1 MCNMNV
7 SNLSN
12 KINVS
17 KSTNDIVKNA
27 SSNDLKGFFA
37 MLSGSGVSGDI
48 GRYNELVERY
58 RAMRQG
64 SSYISY
70 LNVYNDIVAYYVA
83 HGKHTASQYEPIWD
97 WQYNCLYLRR
107 DVYRVKHQVMVDVV
121 DELLIANYEEDDIR
135 RVVRYLLL
143 IDFTKTKDIIND
155 MPEVKP
161 VYGNIGTSE
170 YIEFLEVL
178 STTKDDDMLISSPT
192 LTSIINYYFDFA
204 LCSIGCVPFSFT
216 PNMYSVIGNHMPL
229 HVALDYWFTPQ
240 SQGSVEDFG
249 YLDILTRSVKSTI
262 DIPYQIHKT
271 FESVA
276 TTSNTMSMCA
286 DKMDRLG
293 DAMHAF
299 IESFLQRTDR
309 LATGLS
315 SEAMISMVEI
325 FIDFMS
331 DLPDLKAVSS
341 FRWITYC
348 SRVLRLFIP
357 NGVSLAF
364 NLFSTHLACLFTAV
378 AQGLDDV
385 LQTILVVFS
394 GAIAL
399 QNVPDRVG
407 VNKMM
412 EYMKSLNIAVPF
424 SKNMVAVIQSMI
436 SMLPEAVKAWAS
448 QYIPEHVFYMKL
460 TTQYAEVINRI
471 DIFLTYDIDRIYFDR
486 NLSKEIVILY
496 NRAHE
501 LVRDMAPFVRDVS
514 GEFSLLR
521 EQLRKFDK
529 LYESVQSIMKCGV
542 IRECPF
548 SLTIAGDSQIGKS
561 TLSAA
566 IAKYMYPDA
575 PADRVRYVIPTD
587 PDEFWSGYSPLH
599 CVTAEDDADQDAEY
613 KNALQ
618 LFSIVTN
625 APYQPPMASVDD
637 KSIGV
642 KGTPYHSKMHIRCT
656 NNPYPK
662 PLVKILTLEAYW
674 RRRHMLVKAVVKD
687 DYLVDG
693 KVQYSP
699 VFKHLEFWQMDPV
712 VEGGTP
718 VKIGDFMD
726 FMKLL
731 RTAYDRHTANEKAVV
746 DMMTSNTDTFTEQIG
761 AAYQV
766 TDVFTDAQGRLT
778 DFLND
783 MQLKAV
789 TSATGTYNA
798 LKNYLE
804 NHPVISQVLKLCAI
818 VAGVSTAALGMVSLY
833 SAMFINASAE
843 SIPSGDMRT
852 SKYRRIKRPAFSE
865 GTTDPTAE
873 SLVLDVV
880 RGRQCVCQLYD
891 RRTTKMNQMTGLFIG
906 GRYVLFPY
914 HLFVAPDGQLVEP
927 NSRMVLTTDQAV
939 FEQMFEVKRMTQLF
953 AKDGSRKDCCVYEC
967 TLQVRA
973 FKDIRQHFIADNEL
987 TAIPNWCEASI
998 NKFSDFSFERQLIN
1012 VNPITQQKYNV
1023 TGVLEAYTLYKGFQY
1038 DAITTS
1044 GDCGSI
1050 IVLYN
1055 TKVRGKI
1062 LGLHVA
1068 GDRNRHH
1075 GYCELVSS
1083 DSLKQ
1088 FVPRVQPQSR
1098 ITTCDDEPA
1107 IILPEGNYTYY
1118 GSVPA
1123 GAAVYPITKTEIK
1136 PSIIQGVITQPI
1148 THPVDMNKRDF
1159 PEVISR
1165 FFHTTQPVNPAI
1177 KAVLLQD
1184 ACDNADALNSFR
1196 MGVVSEYIAI
1206 NGDSKYPYC
1215 ERMNMSTSPGLP
1227 YKKLKAG
1234 KGKSMFFRQDEAGN
1248 YVVNDVYLRTAIDNR
1263 LAMAQQ
1269 GLSAPSMWMDI
1280 PKDERRKPEKKVRM
1294 IITPPLDYQIV
1305 FRMYFLDYIVAYYNS
1320 RLKNHS
1326 AVGINPY
1333 SLDWTDLMHK
1343 LQANS
1348 DVGGDGD
1355 HKHMDGNMLNDLM
1368 EIEIDSINH
1377 FYRYE
1382 VNHDVASRVREV
1394 LWNELVHTPT
1404 QCMNV
1409 AYCVHCGNPSGC
1421 NCTTIINTNAC
1432 DRYYKLAWLGLAPME
1447 LRSMKSFY
1455 NAVCVVAY
1463 GDDSIVS
1470 IKREVLSWYNFK
1482 TISEHL
1488 KDLYGI
1494 TFTMADK
1501 SGDMLES
1508 KPITDCIF
1516 LKNGFRR
1523 DGMIYHAIMDESTL
1537 QEMVNWIRDSD
1548 DDYAASVVNANMAL
1562 MMWYHYGIERF
1573 TKERDLLHA
1582 ALVEA
1587 GKKHGNIPHLLTWD
1601 YLDMC
1606 FVTDRNP
1613 IATDDVPIIEA
1624 NSTIVE
1630 TITSLPQPEVKK
1642 GLFASLFR
1650 SSNTTTVDS
1659 EGGRTFVRLA
1669 NFKWKKM
1676 NPDIKLPVQDAYTA
1690 GKWAFLHCYS
1700 TDPEL
1705 MEFMDE
1711 FVDMWLVAVEMAKSN
1726 VDYSENQPS
1735 YTPEGHISFNYLLTI
1750 MQYGFLLD
1758 VVPDDT
1764 DEFTTQY
1771 YVDLPNTDVKR
1782 VVELEGTSLGII
1794 DRAAKTRLRNGISLG
1809 MLGATLYGGYKL
1821 TKYLYDLFK
1830 EREWTNNLVDELL
1843 RDSIAGNDEIAV
1855 AQGGEKDN
1863 AGSSTAGEADE
1874 ANVKEETNVAGAVT
1888 FIEQK
1893 PSIDIDKSI
1902 SPRDS
1907 ENLMFGA
1914 WSIQR
1919 IFGKPQRLGT
1929 YAFTTTSAQGDVLKS
1944 FDLPRVLNTVA
1955 VWAPVM
1961 SAFTFMKYRPVFRIQ
1976 INGNKF
1982 AAGRLMAFILPYSIG
1997 SVDFFPTGNK
2007 NISGYTGFDHVFLDA
2022 SSNDTVTITAPWV
2035 MPYEW
2040 MNITD
2045 YTAGQARVSGRYTH
2059 QANSSYFSDNS
2070 HTFRLMV
2077 FNPLSVGTGAPTTI
2091 YATVFLH
2098 LEDVELCVPRVSSA
2112 TSQGGTHSYVTN
2124 TVTNWEKVASQA
2136 LPTNITGDAFDIN
2149 ADLKVS
2155 TMDKPAYTLG
2165 PEPLVR
2171 RAIGYMSHCVNVDPL
2186 QRLCMYPSGTS
2197 TSTPKDYGTT
2207 YDEME
2212 ISYLCGKYTYWYSTS
2227 VNTTMAPGA
2236 VIEYIPVTPYICP
2249 RNDVIAP
2256 RLLEATPVA
2265 WSPPSAV
2272 ANIPLVSYVSM
2283 PFNFWGGSMKFRF
2296 DFITNSFV
2304 TMKVWCAIIYGTACP
2319 ETITAGI
2326 EPTSGLGYTFE
2337 VNGDSKT
2344 FEVEV
2349 PFVSDTPWKRIMR
2362 SQFVQAGVSGVSSA
2376 YDDSIA
2382 YDSCVGQ
2389 IALYVLNPLAVP
2401 AGLPT
2406 AYPVNVF
2413 VAGGKDFRLNFI
2425 SRANTSWIPYAQG
2438 IDPNPG
2444 TDLSHLGQTIMAT
2457 DLACMSEQYKSIKDV
2472 LKRYCHVRTAVTEV
2486 NGYGLDFAQ
2495 FFPVVATFNVAEL
2508 LMPFFTS
2515 GGQNINNASN
2525 VINWYLALFRFFR
2538 GSLRFKILFEVFS
2551 ENELAVDMPAISV
2564 DFIPDRIDPTLSA
2577 DFKALM
2583 GVNDESLGPG
2593 GPVTASVQTTY
2604 NMTHHGPRDMA
2615 SRVAP
2620 QCEFEIPY
2628 VMKNR
2633 ICPLAMAGPE
2643 GTVNLDWNTAGSRG
2657 GTRRYEMSNP
2667 GTIIVNY
2674 AKMTNA
2680 YRCVTRIFMSVG
2692 DDFRAGCQIGQPL
2705 ISYAGGT
2712 AIPATNSNFAVPPDV
2727 YTR

>member
-1 MCNMNV
+1 MCNMNGYI
-7 SNLSN
+7 LSN
-12 KINVS
+12 KNNVS
-17 KSTNDIVKNA
+17 KSTNDIVQNA

-58 RAMRQG
+58 RSLRQG

-83 HGKHTASQYEPIWD
+83 HGKHTAREYEPIWD
-97 WQYNCLYLRR
+97 WQYNCIYLRR
-107 DVYRVKHQVMVDVV
+107 DVCRVKHNVMVNVV
-121 DELLIANYEEDDIR
+121 DELLIAMYDAEDIR
-135 RVVRYLLL
+135 RVIRYLLL
-143 IDFTKTKDIIND
+143 IDFTKVKELVHD
-155 MPEVKP
+155 MPATKP

-178 STTKDDDMLISSPT
+178 STTKDKEMLIQCPT

-204 LCSIGCVPFSFT
+204 LASIGCPSFCFM
-216 PNMYSVIGNHMPL
+216 PDMYDSIANHMPL
-229 HVALDYWFTPQ
+229 HAALDHWFTPNA
-240 SQGSVEDFG
+240 QGSVEDFG
-249 YLDILTRSVKSTI
+249 YFDILSRSVKSTI
-262 DIPYQIHKT
+262 DIPYQIHRT

-276 TTSNTMSMCA
+276 ATSNTMSVCA

-293 DAMHAF
+293 DSMHAF

-309 LATGLS
+309 MATGIS

-331 DLPDLKAVSS
+331 DLPDLKSVSS

-407 VNKMM
+407 VNKML
-412 EYMKSLNIAVPF
+412 EYMKSINIAVPF

-471 DIFLTYDIDRIYFDR
+471 DIFLTYDVDKIYFDR
-486 NLSKEIVILY
+486 NLSKEIVVLY

-501 LVRDMAPFVRDVS
+501 LVRDMAPFIRDVS

-548 SLTIAGDSQIGKS
+548 SLTISGDSQIGKS

-566 IAKYMYPDA
+566 VAKYMFPEA

-687 DYLVDG
+687 DYRVDG

-699 VFKHLEFWQMDPV
+699 VFKHLEFWMMDPV
-712 VEGGTP
+712 VEGAAP
-718 VKIGDFMD
+718 VKIGDFID
-726 FMKLL
+726 FMRVLKE
-731 RTAYDRHTANEKAVV
+731 AYDKHAANEHAVV
-746 DMMTSNTDTFTEQIG
+746 SMMTSNSEAFHEQI
-761 AAYQV
+761 AASYNV
-766 TDVFTDAQGRLT
+766 DAAFVDAQGRLT
-778 DFLND
+778 DFMND

-789 TSATGTYNA
+789 TSATGTYNV

-804 NHPVISQVLKLCAI
+804 AHPTVSKVLKLCAI
-818 VAGVSTAALGMVSLY
+818 VAGISTAALGMVSLY
-833 SAMFINASAE
+833 SAMFINATAE
-843 SIPSGDMRT
+843 AIPSGDMRT
-852 SKYRRIKRPAFSE
+852 SKFRRVKRPAYSE
-865 GTTDPTAE
+865 GTTDPSAE

-891 RRTTKMNQMTGLFIG
+891 RRTSKMNQMTGLFIG

-914 HLFVAPDGQLVEP
+914 HLFVAADGQLMEP

-939 FEQMFEVKRMTQLF
+939 FEQMFETKRLTQLF
-953 AKDGSRKDCCVYEC
+953 AKDGSRKDCCIYEC

-973 FKDIRQHFIADNEL
+973 FKDIRQHFVCDNEL

-1012 VNPITQQKYNV
+1012 INPITQQKYNV
-1023 TGVLEAYTLYKGFQY
+1023 TGLNEPYTLYKGFQY

-1075 GYCELVSS
+1075 GYCELVTSEI
-1083 DSLKQ
+1083 LKP

-1098 ITTCDDEPA
+1098 PTTCDDDPA

-1123 GAAVYPITKTEIK
+1123 GAAVYPVTKTEIK
-1136 PSIIQGVITQPI
+1136 PSCIHGMISNPT
-1148 THPVDMNKRDF
+1148 THPVDMNKKDY

-1165 FFHTTQPVNPAI
+1165 FFHTTQPINPAI
-1177 KAVLLQD
+1177 KEVLLQD
-1184 ACDNADALNSFR
+1184 AYDNVDALDGFR
-1196 MGVVSEYIAI
+1196 MGVVTEYVAI

-1215 ERMNMSTSPGLP
+1215 ERLNMSTSPGLP
-1227 YKKLKAG
+1227 YKKMKAG
-1234 KGKSMFFRQDEAGN
+1234 KGKAMFFLQDDAGN
-1248 YVVNDVYLRTAIDNR
+1248 YVVNDIYLRTAIDNR
-1263 LAMAQQ
+1263 IMMAQQ
-1269 GLSAPSMWMDI
+1269 GLSAPSIWMDI
-1280 PKDERRKPEKKVRM
+1280 PKDERRKPGKKVRM

-1305 FRMYFLDYIVAYYNS
+1305 FRMYFLDYIVASYNS

-1343 LQANS
+1343 LQKNS

-1355 HKHMDGNMLNDLM
+1355 HTAMDGNMLNDFM

-1455 NAVCVVAY
+1455 DAVCVVAY

-1470 IKREVLSWYNFK
+1470 IKREVLPWYNFR
-1482 TISEHL
+1482 TISQHL
-1488 KDLYGI
+1488 LDLYGI
-1494 TFTMADK
+1494 KFTMADK
-1501 SGDMLES
+1501 SGEILES
-1508 KPITDCIF
+1508 KPVTDCIF

-1523 DGMIYHAIMDESTL
+1523 DGMIYHAIMDEGTL
-1537 QEMVNWIRDSD
+1537 REMVNWIRDSD

-1573 TKERDLLHA
+1573 TTERNLLHS

-1587 GKKHGNIPHLLTWD
+1587 GKNHGDIPHLLTWD

-1613 IATDDVPIIEA
+1613 IATNDVPIIET
-1624 NSTIVE
+1624 NTKIVE
-1630 TITSLPQPEVKK
+1630 TVTNLPQVEPKK
-1642 GLFASLFR
+1642 GIFSSLFR
-1650 SSNTTTVDS
+1650 SSNTTTVES

-1669 NFKWKKM
+1669 NFKWRKM
-1676 NPDIKLPVQDAYTA
+1676 QPDIKLPLQDAYTA
-1690 GKWAFLHCYS
+1690 GKWIYLHCWS

-1705 MEFMDE
+1705 SEHMDE

-1726 VDYSENQPS
+1726 TDYQNDGKSINAPDGYLS
-1735 YTPEGHISFNYLLTI
+1735 VNYLLTI

-1758 VVPDDT
+1758 VVEEPDM

-1771 YVDLPNTDVKR
+1771 YVDIPNSDMKKVVDDSAMERELP
-1782 VVELEGTSLGII
+1782 GIFKGAQI
-1794 DRAAKTRLRNGISLG
+1794 RMRNGIKLG
-1809 MLGATLYGGYKL
+1809 MLGATLYGGYRL
-1821 TKYLYDLFK
+1821 TKYLCSLFPSQTAPLMDTII
-1830 EREWTNNLVDELL
+1830 E
-1843 RDSIAGNDEIAV
+1843 GNEEIAI
-1855 AQGGEKDN
+1855 AQGGDKES
-1863 AGSSTAGEADE
+1863 GVPTAGEADE

-1893 PSIDIDKSI
+1893 PSIDVDKSI

-1929 YAFTTTSAQGDVLKS
+1929 YAFNTTSAQGDLLKQ
-1944 FDLPRVLNTVA
+1944 FNLPQVLNTVA

-1982 AAGRLMAFILPYSIG
+1982 AAGRLMAFILPYSTEQAN
-1997 SVDFFPTGNK
+1997 FFPVGNK

-2045 YTAGQARVSGRYTH
+2045 YTSGVPRVSNRYTH
-2059 QANSSYFSDNS
+2059 VSNSSYFSDSS
-2070 HTFRLMV
+2070 HSFRLIV

-2186 QRLCMYPSGTS
+2186 QRLCMYPNGTS
-2197 TSTPKDYGTT
+2197 TSTPKDFGTT

-2227 VNTTMAPGA
+2227 VNTNMAPGA
-2236 VIEYIPVTPYICP
+2236 VIEYIPITPYIAP
-2249 RNDVIAP
+2249 RNDAIAP
-2256 RLLEATPVA
+2256 RLVETEHLH
-2265 WSPPSAV
+2265 WSPPSATS
-2272 ANIPLVSYVSM
+2272 NIPLISYVSM

-2319 ETITAGI
+2319 ETVTAGI

-2349 PFVSDTPWKRIMR
+2349 PYVADTPWRRVMR
-2362 SQFVQAGVSGVSSA
+2362 SQFIQTGASGVIST

-2382 YDSCVGQ
+2382 YDSCIGQ

-2425 SRANTSWIPYAQG
+2425 SRNNTSWIPYAQG

-2457 DLACMSEQYKSIKDV
+2457 DLACMSETYKSIKDV
-2472 LKRYCHVRTAVTEV
+2472 LKRYCHVRTAVTKV
-2486 NGYGLDFAQ
+2486 NGYGADFAQ
-2495 FFPVVATFNVAEL
+2495 FFPVVSTFNVAEL

-2515 GGQNINNASN
+2515 TGTNINNASN
-2525 VINWYLALFRFFR
+2525 VINWYLGLFRFFR

-2551 ENELAVDMPAISV
+2551 ESELAVDMPAISV
-2564 DFIPDRIDPTLSA
+2564 DFVPDRVDSTLS
-2577 DFKALM
+2577 DDYIALM

-2593 GPVTASVQTTY
+2593 GPITATIQTTY
-2604 NMTHHGPRDMA
+2604 NMTHHGPRDIA

-2620 QCEFEIPY
+2620 QCEFEVPY

-2633 ICPLAMAGPE
+2633 ICPLAMAGGE
-2643 GTVNLDWNTAGSRG
+2643 GNINPPWTNGGSRAT
-2657 GTRRYEMSNP
+2657 TRRSDISNP
-2667 GTIIVNY
+2667 GTIIINY
-2674 AKMTNA
+2674 AKMSNA
-2680 YRCVTRIFMSVG
+2680 YRCITRIFMSVG
-2692 DDFRAGCQIGQPL
+2692 DDFRAGCQLGQPL

-2712 AIPATNSNFAVPPDV
+2712 AIPATTSNFAVPPDV